1 MRRLPPHLQEGSAP
15 AQPVRLAAQAGPGRA
30 RHRPRL
36 THSPAPLQGS
46 PELPPSLPLSLPPCR
61 HRRRPRISPQPRDG
75 GGHLPGGQR
84 PSPGGG
90 RGGTGTGRLLLEAV
104 APPSRPVPSR
114 PVSFHFIPPHPTPSH
129 PVPAPT
135 CRPRGAARGPRLR
148 HLLALAAARF
158 SASPALP
165 GPAPLRSAP
174 LLGGRTGALP
184 APRHLTPGG
193 EERGRGYRQPP
204 AAPGPP
210 GAAAPLRPAPP
221 AAALRGSR
229 GAFVWGWRRQGSEE
243 TPALFPLNVCML
255 STKRNN
261 ATYGTRFGPPHPV
274 SAGSGWCGG
283 AVSMWRC
290 AGPRARG
297 SARSHSTAP
306 KPR

>member
-1 MRRLPPHLQEGSAP
+1 MCQQSHGGHQPSAKAVTPPTPRAARGPCPTFSRGAVQRHPPHLQEGSAP

-30 RHRPRL
+30 QHRARL

-46 PELPPSLPLSLPPCR
+46 PELPPCR

-84 PSPGGG
+84 PSPGDEAG
-90 RGGTGTGRLLLEAV
+90 RGRDGCCWRLWH
-104 APPSRPVPSR
+104 RHPVPSH
-114 PVSFHFIPPHPTPSH
+114 PFPSHFISFHFIPSR

-148 HLLALAAARF
+148 HLLAVAAAG
-158 SASPALP
+158 SPPARP
-165 GPAPLRSAP
+165 CPAPLRSPP

-210 GAAAPLRPAPP
+210 GAAAPP
-221 AAALRGSR
+221 
-229 GAFVWGWRRQGSEE
+229 RRHR
-243 TPALFPLNVCML
+243 L
-255 STKRNN
+255 
-261 ATYGTRFGPPHPV
+261 
-274 SAGSGWCGG
+274 
-283 AVSMWRC
+283 
-290 AGPRARG
+290 
-297 SARSHSTAP
+297 
-306 KPR
+306 